1 MRRLWLWM
9 LAWGLMLGFVWAQ
22 NTLTPDLQKQ
32 FDRAV
37 QLARAGKLK
46 EAEPILRS
54 ILHKRPQF
62 VPAHINLGLVY
73 RLQNQY
79 DKAAYHFR
87 TAAKL
92 NPKDPLPL
100 LELTRMALDRG
111 KLDDAEGY
119 LRTLRQRHPNHPEV
133 AVLSGSLAMLRGQ
146 WKEAQAEFQKAF
158 RTRPNDFRIVYN
170 LGVIAY
176 QLENFPEAQRYMER
190 TVQLK
195 PDYTTAWKSLGM
207 VYEALNRPADAIRAY
222 TEALKR
228 EPDDLPTRLKRAR
241 TTCT

>member
-62 VPAHINLGLVY
+62 VPAHFNLGLVY

-133 AVLSGSLAMLRGQ
+133 AVLSGSLAMLRGRGRGASRVPESVSHTPQ
-146 WKEAQAEFQKAF
+146 RFPNRLQSGGDCLSTGELPGGTTLHGAHGAAQA
-158 RTRPNDFRIVYN
+158 RLTPPHGNRWGWCTRR
-170 LGVIAY
+170 
-176 QLENFPEAQRYMER
+176 
-190 TVQLK
+190 
-195 PDYTTAWKSLGM
+195 
-207 VYEALNRPADAIRAY
+207 
-222 TEALKR
+222 
-228 EPDDLPTRLKRAR
+228 
-241 TTCT
+241 